1 MKISHQNT
9 TGSTPNV
16 ETMSDSGETYDLDDP
31 GLLFRPDVLDDPVR
45 LHRQLLERAPVWEI
59 PGTTTFVVSSE
70 RLVSEAASRT
80 EDFSSNLT
88 SLLYRGEDGRPRTF
102 DMAPLGDP
110 FHVLATADPPHHF
123 VHRKLLQHRL
133 TPARV
138 SIMEPEMESICDE
151 LLEPFVV
158 AGGGDLMSA
167 LADPFPARIIAR
179 VIGLPEEDA
188 VELVALVLET
198 NEILSGVVDAD
209 QMKRAVRAAA
219 ETHDYLSRHLRTALS
234 RPDDGTTLLAAI
246 AGAVNDE
253 TISFEQGLGMLIQLV
268 AAGTETTTSLIGIA
282 ARHLGASDSLQE
294 RLRDDTSSIPVFIEE
309 ILRVEA
315 PFRFNYRTAA
325 RDTTLGD
332 VAIPA
337 GARVLLMWAAANLD
351 LSGPENPLGATID
364 LEHPTSHFAF
374 GRGLHFCV
382 GAPLARLEA
391 RVALERLLRHT
402 TRFRLDPNASP
413 RLRPSIFIR
422 RFERLPLIV
431 H

>member
-1 MKISHQNT
+1 MKIPHQNT
-9 TGSTPNV
+9 GGSAPSV
-16 ETMSDSGETYDLDDP
+16 ETVSVSSEPYDLDDP

-45 LHRQLLERAPVWEI
+45 LHRQLLEQAPVWEI
-59 PGTTTFVVSSE
+59 PGTATFVVASE

-110 FHVLATADPPHHF
+110 FHVLATADPPHHLI
-123 VHRKLLQHRL
+123 HRKLLQPRL

-138 SIMEPEMESICDE
+138 ALMESEMQSICDD
-151 LLEPFVV
+151 LLEPYVA

-179 VIGLPEEDA
+179 VIGLPMEDA

-198 NEILSGVVDAD
+198 NEILSGVVNAD

-219 ETHDYLSRHLRTALS
+219 ETHDYLSRHLRAALS
-234 RPDDGTTLLAAI
+234 KPDDGTTLLAAI

-253 TISFEQGLGMLIQLV
+253 TITVDQGLGMLIQLV

-282 ARHLGASDSLQE
+282 ARHLGTHDSLQK
-294 RLRDDTSSIPVFIEE
+294 RLRNDTSAIPLFVEE
-309 ILRVEA
+309 MLRIEA
-315 PFRFNYRTAA
+315 PFRFNYRTAT

-337 GARVLLMWAAANLD
+337 RSRVLLMWAAANLD
-351 LSGPENPLGATID
+351 VSGREDPLRVSV
-364 LEHPTSHFAF
+364 EHERPTSHFAF

-382 GAPLARLEA
+382 GAPLGRVEA
-391 RVALERLLRHT
+391 RVAMERLLGHERG
-402 TRFRLDPNASP
+402 FRLDPAGPP

-422 RFERLPLIV
+422 RFERLPLIA